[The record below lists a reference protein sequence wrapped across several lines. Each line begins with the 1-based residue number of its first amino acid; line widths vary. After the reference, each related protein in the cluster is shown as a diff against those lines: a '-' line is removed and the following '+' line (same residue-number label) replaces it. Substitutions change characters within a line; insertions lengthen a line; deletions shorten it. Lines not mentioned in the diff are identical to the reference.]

1 MSFVTL
7 TNLELAPWWVAGVYW
22 AFGALRVK
30 PPKVTEGP
38 GDRLFHTALMGL
50 AFVLLF
56 AHRLDLG
63 SLDLRFVPERT
74 WLRASGILLT
84 YLGAGIAIW
93 ARYSLGQYW
102 SARVMLK
109 VDHRLIRSGPYAYVR
124 HPLYAG
130 LLLAMVGT
138 GLVVGEWRAV
148 IGVVLGVLELSR
160 KAAKEEA
167 LLATEFSEDYSEY
180 RKHAGFLTP
189 RFR

>member
-1 MSFVTL
+1 
-7 TNLELAPWWVAGVYW
+7 
-22 AFGALRVK
+22 
-30 PPKVTEGP
+30 
-38 GDRLFHTALMGL
+38 
-50 AFVLLF
+50 
-56 AHRLDLG
+56 
-63 SLDLRFVPERT
+63 
-74 WLRASGILLT
+74 
-84 YLGAGIAIW
+84 
-93 ARYSLGQYW
+93 
-102 SARVMLK
+102 
-109 VDHRLIRSGPYAYVR
+109 
-124 HPLYAG
+124 LYAG

>member
-1 MSFVTL
+1 MSFITL

-63 SLDLRFVPERT
+63 SLDLRFVPESA